1 MIHTE
6 KEYQRAIKQV
16 EATEKGTANQRT
28 ELLKKDMSAD
38 QIKRLLDPGLSL
50 LEDMKDEGISIN
62 GLAQAIRVPANRISL
77 IVNGKRGISA
87 DTAARLGRYFGT
99 SPQYWLNIQNRFD
112 LDSLDK
118 AVIERDVIPKKA
130 A

>member
-1 MIHTE
+1 MSKSPATTSGAKKLPPIHP
-6 KEYQRAIKQV
+6 
-16 EATEKGTANQRT
+16 GRT
-28 ELLKKDMSAD
+28 
-38 QIKRLLDPGLSL
+38 L
-50 LEDMKDEGISIN
+50 LEDMRDEEISIK

-77 IVNGKRGISA
+77 IVNERRGITA
-87 DTAARLGRYFGT
+87 DTAARLGRYFGI

-118 AVIERDVIPKKA
+118 AVIERDVIPKRA

>member
-1 MIHTE
+1 ME
-6 KEYQRAIKQV
+6 GLRVV
-16 EATEKGTANQRT
+16 E
-28 ELLKKDMSAD
+28 LVS
-38 QIKRLLDPGLSL
+38 
-50 LEDMKDEGISIN
+50 
-62 GLAQAIRVPANRISL
+62 
-77 IVNGKRGISA
+77 
-87 DTAARLGRYFGT
+87 YFGT